1 MTHRTSLSPVTRGFH
16 SGRRWRRHALQ
27 AAAAT
32 LVIGLLAACGGRPGT
47 TPSDT
52 ATTASPPG
60 TSSAPGAPTSPAN
73 LAALGAIV
81 ETKMAELLVPG
92 AVVLV
97 RTSESDW
104 IEAFG
109 TRKVGAD
116 DPVTVDDHFRV
127 GSNTKTMTGTVL
139 LQLVDEG
146 LISLDDPVSKY
157 RPDVPN
163 GDAITVEQLLTMRS
177 GLFNYSE
184 LESFNVI
191 LDEDPERVW
200 QPEELVALGLAEPV
214 YFAPGAGF
222 HYSNT
227 NTVLAGLIIE
237 QLTGNKLEVEFQ
249 QRLYEPL
256 GLTNTSFP
264 PIEDAALPAPHPHGY
279 LYGTNVSTLQD
290 AALPSVQQAEASA
303 GTLRPNDVTNLNPSW
318 GWAAGAAISTAS
330 DLADYVEALIEGGLL
345 SSQQQQERL
354 DSIQPSNPDDPSSA
368 GYGIALAQ
376 FGPMLGHDGSLPG
389 FQSFMAHD
397 PERGITLIVLTNLQ
411 AGPAGE
417 QVANEIARA
426 VIGEL
431 YAD

>member
-1 MTHRTSLSPVTRGFH
+1 M
-16 SGRRWRRHALQ
+16 
-27 AAAAT
+27 
-32 LVIGLLAACGGRPGT
+32 
-47 TPSDT
+47 
-52 ATTASPPG
+52 
-60 TSSAPGAPTSPAN
+60 SPAN
-73 LAALGAIV
+73 LPVLGATV
-81 ETKMAELLVPG
+81 EAKMAELLVPG

-97 RTSESDW
+97 RTPDSEW
-104 IEAFG
+104 LEAFG
-109 TRKVGAD
+109 SRQVGAD
-116 DPVTVDDHFRV
+116 DPVTVDDHFRI

-177 GLFNYSE
+177 GLFSYSE
-184 LESFNVI
+184 LESFNAI

-237 QLTGNKLEVEFQ
+237 QLTGNKLEVELE

-256 GLTNTSFP
+256 GLTDTSFP

-290 AALPSVQQAEASA
+290 AALPSGQQAEASA
-303 GTLRPNDVTNLNPSW
+303 GTLLPNDVTNMNPSW
-318 GWAAGAAISTAS
+318 GWAAGAAISTVS
-330 DLADYVEALIEGGLL
+330 DLADYVEVLIEGGLL
-345 SSQQQQERL
+345 SSQLQQERL

-397 PERGITLIVLTNLQ
+397 PERSITLIVLTNLQ
-411 AGPAGE
+411 AGPGGE

>member
-1 MTHRTSLSPVTRGFH
+1 MTHRTRLSPVTRGFH
-16 SGRRWRRHALQ
+16 SGRCWRRHALP
-27 AAAAT
+27 AAVAT
-32 LVIGLLAACGGRPGT
+32 LAIGLLAACGGQPSNPSSSTTGT
-47 TPSDT
+47 
-52 ATTASPPG
+52 PG
-60 TSSAPGAPTSPAN
+60 TSSPSGAPMSPAN
-73 LAALGAIV
+73 LPVLGATV
-81 ETKMAELLVPG
+81 EAKMAELLVPG

-97 RTSESDW
+97 RTPESEW
-104 IEAFG
+104 LEAFG
-109 TRKVGAD
+109 SRQVGAD
-116 DPVTVDDHFRV
+116 DPVTVDDHFRI

-177 GLFNYSE
+177 GLFSYSE
-184 LESFNVI
+184 LESFNAI

-200 QPEELVALGLAEPV
+200 QPEELVVLGLAEPV

-237 QLTGNKLEVEFQ
+237 QLTGNKLEVELE

-256 GLTNTSFP
+256 GLTDTSFP

-290 AALPSVQQAEASA
+290 AALPSGQQAEASA
-303 GTLRPNDVTNLNPSW
+303 GTLLPNDVTNMNPSW
-318 GWAAGAAISTAS
+318 GWAAGAAISTVS
-330 DLADYVEALIEGGLL
+330 DLADYVEVLIGGGLL
-345 SSQQQQERL
+345 SSQLQQERL

-397 PERGITLIVLTNLQ
+397 PERSITLIVLTNLQ
-411 AGPAGE
+411 AGPGGE